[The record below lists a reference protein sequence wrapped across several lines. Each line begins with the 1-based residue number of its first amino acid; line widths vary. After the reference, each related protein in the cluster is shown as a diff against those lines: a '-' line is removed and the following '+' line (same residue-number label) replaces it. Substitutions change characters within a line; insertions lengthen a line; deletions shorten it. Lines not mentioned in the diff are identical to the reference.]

1 MALAM
6 ATVSIEEIVQFCQ
19 QHGIQR
25 LALFGSVLRDDF
37 RPDSDIDV
45 LVAFVPDRRV
55 GLLTMARLERE
66 LGEFFDGRKVDLRT
80 ADELSPYF
88 RDEVVAGARVLY
100 DDRR

>member
-6 ATVSIEEIVQFCQ
+6 ATLSIGGIAQFCQ
-19 QHGIQR
+19 QRGIQR
-25 LALFGSVLRDDF
+25 LALFGSALRDDF

-45 LVAFVPDRRV
+45 LVAFAPDRRV
-55 GLLTMARLERE
+55 GLLTIARLERE
-66 LGEFFDGRKVDLRT
+66 LGEFFGGRKVDLRT

-88 RDEVVAGARVLY
+88 RDAVVAGARVLY